1 MPASEKELM
10 GASTALLVLAALN
23 TAPSYGYELLRRIN
37 DQAQGLFTWQE
48 GTLYP
53 VLHRLETDGLLR
65 AQWQDA
71 DAPSKG
77 KTGGGARRRKY
88 YYITAKGRKHLAQS
102 TAQWQ
107 AFNELVT
114 RITGVAHGIRKPAI
128 P

>member
-1 MPASEKELM
+1 MPSSEKELM
-10 GASTALLVLAALN
+10 GASTALLVLAALHA
-23 TAPSYGYELLRRIN
+23 APSYGYELLRRIN

-71 DAPSKG
+71 DTPAKG
-77 KTGGGARRRKY
+77 KTARRRKY
-88 YYITAKGRKHLAQS
+88 YYITAKGRKHLTQS

-114 RITGVAHGIRKPAI
+114 RITGVAHGIRKPAV